1 MAVRTAF
8 MNTSITG
15 RSNGSASALARCNFN
30 ANANANANANEKTN
44 EKANII
50 MRLTVDVFAL
60 YLL

>member
-1 MAVRTAF
+1 

-30 ANANANANANEKTN
+30 ANANANANELTN

-50 MRLTVDVFAL
+50 MLLTVEVFAL

>member
-15 RSNGSASALARCNFN
+15 RSNGSASALARCN
-30 ANANANANANEKTN
+30 ANANANELTNEKTN